1 MHASTDRSPPSD
13 PYPILELHRAAVVSG
28 GGQHVARY
36 LETWGLDEGDE
47 PDAIAFGQFF
57 ERKDSECKDKREK
70 YGDRDADRVTWLR
83 GYRDLDVRAALGR
96 ERVRQAR
103 EHVLQRYLLGSHILL
118 LRPLHP
124 EARIPALAPV
134 DPAIEPD
141 GAQGLAVA
149 QLLPAARGRLELA
162 AQAADPWFARYNG
175 RGMIEAGI
183 LASLDQDQDQDGP
196 AWLVW
201 LGVLRDD
208 AALESLRPQ
217 CQACADALANA
228 GLLDGEPELLVLA
241 PAPRSRLR
249 WGPRTL
255 A

>member
-1 MHASTDRSPPSD
+1 MHAPIVQSPPAD

-28 GGQHVARY
+28 GGLHVARY
-36 LETWGLDEGDE
+36 LDTWGLDEGDE

-57 ERKDSECKDKREK
+57 ERNN
-70 YGDRDADRVTWLR
+70 GDHDADRVTWLR

-103 EHVLQRYLLGSHILL
+103 EHVLQRYLLGSHTLL

-149 QLLPAARGRLELA
+149 QLLPAARGRLDQA

-183 LASLDQDQDQDGP
+183 LASLDQDQDGP

-208 AALESLRPQ
+208 AALEALRPQ
-217 CQACADALANA
+217 CQACADALADA